1 MPLYP
6 NNFHDFFWEGN
17 DLVNL
22 VATKISFGGSWWL
35 SSKESACI
43 AGDIENT
50 GSIPGLGRSPGAGYP
65 LHYSC
70 MENSRDRG
78 AWRATAHGVT
88 KSPTRLRAF
97 HFLSRPLLTAL
108 ETQGK
113 VISVRFFP
121 EVSFPASLCQFSCS
135 FTFS

>member
-50 GSIPGLGRSPGAGYP
+50 GSIPGLGRSPGVGNGNP
-65 LHYSC
+65 FQYSHL
-70 MENSRDRG
+70 ENPMDRE
-78 AWRATAHGVT
+78 AWPATVHA
-88 KSPTRLRAF
+88 
-97 HFLSRPLLTAL
+97 
-108 ETQGK
+108 
-113 VISVRFFP
+113 VIK
-121 EVSFPASLCQFSCS
+121 ELDM
-135 FTFS
+135 T